1 MYGRLEEVLGV
12 EEAATMMAHLPPVGW
27 ADVATKRDL
36 DALGS
41 LLRAEVATQ
50 GAALRAE
57 MATQGAELRTEM
69 ANVRGELAVLGT
81 ELRGEI
87 AVLGSDLRGEIK
99 AGNAELLR
107 TLFFGMVASNA
118 TLVGLVF
125 AAVRLA

>member
-1 MYGRLEEVLGV
+1 MAISEESRHRMYGRLEEVLGV

-36 DALGS
+36 DAFAGL
-41 LLRAEVATQ
+41 
-50 GAALRAE
+50 LRAE

-87 AVLGSDLRGEIK
+87 AVLGSNLRGEIS
-99 AGNAELLR
+99 AGNAALLR

-125 AAVRLA
+125 AAVKL